1 MDNERLVRISKY
13 LSHHLRHH
21 PERLGLTVA
30 PGGWVD
36 VDILLAACRGHH
48 FCLTLAELEE
58 VVRRNDK
65 QRFSFDE
72 TGQKIRANQGHS
84 ITVDLHLETALPP
97 PILYHGT
104 GEGKVQSILQKGLLK
119 MKRHHVHLS
128 KDIETAKRVGA
139 RHGKPAV
146 FAISTITMI
155 EAGYQFYLSTNGVWL
170 VNDVPPQFLIRK
182 SRHHRALR

>member
-1 MDNERLVRISKY
+1 MDNARMVKISKY

-21 PERLGLTVA
+21 PERLGLIIA

-36 VDILLAACRGHH
+36 VDILLATCRGHH
-48 FCLTLAELEE
+48 FCLTHAELEE

-72 TGQKIRANQGHS
+72 TGQRIRANQGHS
-84 ITVDLHLETALPP
+84 ITVDLHLEPAVPP

-128 KDIETAKRVGA
+128 KDIETAKKVGA
-139 RHGKPAV
+139 RHGEPVV
-146 FAISTITMI
+146 FAISTIAMI

-170 VNDVPPQFLIRK
+170 VNDVPPQFLTKIGNN
-182 SRHHRALR
+182 H

>member
-1 MDNERLVRISKY
+1 MDNARMVKISKY

-21 PERLGLTVA
+21 PERLGLIIA

-36 VDILLAACRGHH
+36 VDILLATCRGHH
-48 FCLTLAELEE
+48 FCLTHAELEE

-72 TGQKIRANQGHS
+72 TGQRIRANQGHS
-84 ITVDLHLETALPP
+84 IKVDLHLEPAMPP

-104 GEGKVQSILQKGLLK
+104 GEGKVQSILEKGLLK

-128 KDIETAKRVGA
+128 KDIEAAIRVGA
-139 RHGKPAV
+139 RHGKPVV
-146 FAISTITMI
+146 FSISTITMI
-155 EAGYQFYLSTNGVWL
+155 ETGYQFYLSTNGVWL
-170 VNDVPPQFLIRK
+170 VNDVPPQFLSKTESNIR
-182 SRHHRALR
+182 